1 MKSIKPGRGPSMM
14 NGFAGII
21 VSIFGVGWT
30 IMVSAMEAPI
40 IFPIFGI
47 CFVAMGIASTVYSF
61 KNAKSKNRYSS
72 FDIVDSRE
80 ETDPLNEKYG
90 DGSYKSHAESRES
103 GESNFCPYCGSRIES
118 DHLYCKNCGKRVK

>member
-1 MKSIKPGRGPSMM
+1 MM

-21 VSIFGVGWT
+21 VSVFGIGWT
-30 IMVSAMEAPI
+30 IVASTMGAPI
-40 IFPIFGI
+40 FFPIFGI

-90 DGSYKSHAESRES
+90 DGSYKSHAENRES

-118 DHLYCKNCGKRVK
+118 DHLYCKNCGRRVK

>member
-21 VSIFGVGWT
+21 VSVFGIGWT
-30 IMVSAMEAPI
+30 IVASTMGAPI
-40 IFPIFGI
+40 FFPIFGI

-72 FDIVDSRE
+72 FDIVDSHE

-90 DGSYKSHAESRES
+90 DGSYKSHAENRES

-118 DHLYCKNCGKRVK
+118 GHLYCKNCGRRVK